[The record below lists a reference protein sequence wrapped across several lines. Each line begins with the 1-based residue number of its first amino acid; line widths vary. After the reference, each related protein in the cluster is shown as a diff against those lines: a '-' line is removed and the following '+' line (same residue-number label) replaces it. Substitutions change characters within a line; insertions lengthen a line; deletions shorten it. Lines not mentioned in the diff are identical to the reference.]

1 MANDKLMNHTQGE
14 DIIANLETIAQ
25 SLENLSAV
33 SPAKFGMGY
42 AVTNTAADT
51 AAKTANIAN
60 FTLTEGAPVNVKFTY
75 ANTATNATLNL
86 NNTGAKPI
94 LYKGSP
100 ITTDIISAGDI
111 CTFIYSSANG
121 GSYNIINID
130 ALSGAG
136 AGTVKSVGASTG
148 IKTDQTGGAVIIT
161 TGSVKLDLKSET
173 PFEGSASTPVEI
185 EDKIY
190 PVVLDADGHPAVSV
204 PGTEYTSGAGI
215 NISEDNEITNTGV
228 FDITTPTSS
237 DTTATDGDIKVTKK
251 VVNSGVTSDSVT
263 FVKPK
268 GINDPAFKAL
278 DSSTSGLTADDDHV
292 PTSKTVQDAIDTA
305 LASASIYKG
314 TIAAFN
320 DLPTSTATVI
330 VRKGWYYR
338 VSTAW
343 SAATGTPATDVGD
356 IIIAEI
362 DSPSKSIDGTNWS
375 LLHNEANTDANVAQ
389 SPVST
394 NAEYEVLFSG
404 SADNTAHTEGTG
416 KDSGLTYNPSTNKLT
431 VSGEV
436 SGTGF
441 TGDGVKTSFA
451 SQTSD
456 LSDKKVPS
464 EKLVKDSLDTKVTS
478 IKAPVSGTSTK
489 VDKNNEVSFQQAS
502 GQNPAVTVT
511 GNATNGTVTIEHQ
524 TGAGYNHIPSSG
536 STGQYLRNIGTAG
549 SASWTSPLTSWPTT
563 PEHTDVLPS
572 TKLLDDRFDAN
583 EANISSVEDM
593 VCDDEF
599 NTTTD
604 YNIGDIVTHDHGLYQ
619 FKSAHTKGTWNSS
632 HVNQITI
639 TDQIL
644 DLNRLVRN
652 TQPIYGYRIDK
663 NNLDPDTR
671 VEYLFDAVGMTPAY
685 MNFSTGQFNY
695 GSWGDI
701 WFIKNN
707 KPVALNF
714 DGTEAFELNPTNYWQ
729 KSDGTTAINIED
741 DTLNYNYM
749 SRIPTVYVKRWEDSQ
764 YNYVAFTQYP
774 QGGFTAYAHQAASGR
789 INENMY
795 LPMFKGFKDSNGKLR
810 SLAGKT
816 PWNTTGGIGYELDAA
831 KAIATTNNGWQ
842 IWDFA
847 KHELISDLL
856 TLISKHTSSR
866 WKFGKGVIKTD
877 SSTAGFCK
885 GGYEYDGTTKA
896 TCAQFW
902 GTDEGTGNTPSTEDG
917 SHHVRVFHIED
928 LWGNRWDRCLGL
940 HLINGIYKV
949 KMFAPYYATAPTGS
963 GALLPDETY
972 ETLSLTPPSG
982 NYLQNQSTGFYGNIP
997 ISTSGDKNKGYCSY
1011 FWQSSGADRL
1021 LVFGGRCD
1029 YGFSCSARY
1038 LYLSRASVFSNWYI
1052 GASPCFNHL

>member
-1 MANDKLMNHTQGE
+1 MAVDKIINETQGD
-14 DIIANLETIAQ
+14 DIIDRLEEIADKIHDINYGLETSSNKVVSMSGYQKSTAATPGAISPGDTLNEAVGK
-25 SLENLSAV
+25 LEKKVDN
-33 SPAKFGMGY
+33 
-42 AVTNTAADT
+42 NTANKVAGPESAT
-51 AAKTANIAN
+51 VGNIAT
-60 FTLTEGAPVNVKFTY
+60 F
-75 ANTATNATLNL
+75 ANAD
-86 NNTGAKPI
+86 G
-94 LYKGSP
+94 
-100 ITTDIISAGDI
+100 
-111 CTFIYSSANG
+111 
-121 GSYNIINID
+121 
-130 ALSGAG
+130 
-136 AGTVKSVGASTG
+136 KSVQDSEVAIVTTMDNTSDAEVPTSEAIGEY
-148 IKTDQTGGAVIIT
+148 ITDQKFAV
-161 TGSVKLDLKSET
+161 G
-173 PFEGSASTPVEI
+173 
-185 EDKIY
+185 
-190 PVVLDADGHPAVSV
+190 
-204 PGTEYTSGAGI
+204 
-215 NISEDNEITNTGV
+215 
-228 FDITTPTSS
+228 
-237 DTTATDGDIKVTKK
+237 
-251 VVNSGVTSDSVT
+251 
-263 FVKPK
+263 
-268 GINDPAFKAL
+268 L
-278 DSSTSGLTADDDHV
+278 DSSTANHLVKFKDNNGKNLEDTGISVETSSASALSNDDVHI
-292 PTSKTVQDAIDTA
+292 PTSK
-305 LASASIYKG
+305 L
-314 TIAAFN
+314 
-320 DLPTSTATVI
+320 
-330 VRKGWYYR
+330 
-338 VSTAW
+338 
-343 SAATGTPATDVGD
+343 
-356 IIIAEI
+356 
-362 DSPSKSIDGTNWS
+362 
-375 LLHNEANTDANVAQ
+375 
-389 SPVST
+389 
-394 NAEYEVLFSG
+394 
-404 SADNTAHTEGTG
+404 
-416 KDSGLTYNPSTNKLT
+416 
-431 VSGEV
+431 
-436 SGTGF
+436 
-441 TGDGVKTSFA
+441 VKTEV
-451 SQTSD
+451 
-456 LSDKKVPS
+456 DK
-464 EKLVKDSLDTKVTS
+464 KVTS
-478 IKAPVSGTSTK
+478 IKAPVSGSSTK

-502 GQNPAVTVT
+502 GQSPAVTVT
-511 GNATNGTVTIEHQ
+511 GDATNGTVTIEHQ
-524 TGAGYNHIPSSG
+524 TGSGFNHLPKSGAAGKYLKWKTNDDGEWVAPDSTWPANPDNTTIPG
-536 STGQYLRNIGTAG
+536 
-549 SASWTSPLTSWPTT
+549 
-563 PEHTDVLPS
+563 
-572 TKLLDDRFDAN
+572 TKLVDDRFDTD
-583 EANISSVEDM
+583 ETNINAVEDM
-593 VCDDEF
+593 ICDDEF

-652 TQPIYGYRIDK
+652 TQPVYGYRIDK

-729 KSDGTTAINIED
+729 KSDGTTAIDIED
-741 DTLNYNYM
+741 ATLNYNYM
-749 SRIPTVYVKRWEDSQ
+749 SRIPTVYVKRWEDNQ

-774 QGGFTAYAHQAASGR
+774 QGGFTAYAHQGASGR

-866 WKFGKGVIKTD
+866 WKFGKGVIKTA
-877 SSTAGFCK
+877 SSAAGFCK
-885 GGYEYDGTTKA
+885 GGYDYDGTTKA
-896 TCAQFW
+896 ACAQFW

-928 LWGNRWDRCLGL
+928 LWGNRWERCLGL

-1021 LVFGGRCD
+1021 LFFGGHCGA
-1029 YGFSCSARY
+1029 GFACSARC
-1038 LYLSRASVFSNWYI
+1038 LHLDDASVTSFWGL

>member
-1 MANDKLMNHTQGE
+1 MAVDKLMNETQGDDIIDCLE
-14 DIIANLETIAQ
+14 DIADKIHDINYGLET
-25 SLENLSAV
+25 SSNKVV
-33 SPAKFGMGY
+33 SMSGY
-42 AVTNTAADT
+42 Q
-51 AAKTANIAN
+51 KS
-60 FTLTEGAPVNVKFTY
+60 
-75 ANTATNATLNL
+75 TATTPGAISTGDTLNEAVGKL
-86 NNTGAKPI
+86 EKRIDGATQGP
-94 LYKGSP
+94 SSS
-100 ITTDIISAGDI
+100 TDEHLVM
-111 CTFIYSSANG
+111 F
-121 GSYNIINID
+121 
-130 ALSGAG
+130 
-136 AGTVKSVGASTG
+136 
-148 IKTDQTGGAVIIT
+148 
-161 TGSVKLDLKSET
+161 
-173 PFEGSASTPVEI
+173 
-185 EDKIY
+185 
-190 PVVLDADGHPAVSV
+190 DG
-204 PGTEYTSGAGI
+204 TSGKA
-215 NISEDNEITNTGV
+215 
-228 FDITTPTSS
+228 
-237 DTTATDGDIKVTKK
+237 
-251 VVNSGVTSDSVT
+251 
-263 FVKPK
+263 VK
-268 GINDPAFKAL
+268 D
-278 DSSTSGLTADDDHV
+278 SGLTIADSDDGMADSDTQV
-292 PTSKTVQDAIDTA
+292 PTSKNVKKYVDE
-305 LASASIYKG
+305 
-314 TIAAFN
+314 
-320 DLPTSTATVI
+320 TATGISRYLGTVDALNELSTDAK
-330 VRKGWYYR
+330 KGDFYI

-343 SAATGTPATDVGD
+343 TGVHIKDE
-356 IIIAEI
+356 IIAEKNG
-362 DSPSKSIDGTNWS
+362 PSQTIDGVNWK
-375 LLHNEANTDANVAQ
+375 LLHNDENTDENVAQ
-389 SPVST
+389 SPVTT
-394 NAEYEVLFSG
+394 NADYEILFSG
-404 SADNTAHTEGTG
+404 TADNTPHTEGTG
-416 KDSGLTYNPSTNKLT
+416 KDTGIKFNPSTDKLT
-431 VSGEV
+431 VAGNVSANGFEGNGIDKASSGSTA
-436 SGTGF
+436 SGDDTH
-441 TGDGVKTSFA
+441 
-451 SQTSD
+451 
-456 LSDKKVPS
+456 VPS
-464 EKLVKDSLDTKVTS
+464 TKKHNEDLATKVTS

-489 VDKNNEVSFQQAS
+489 VDKNNEVAFQQAS
-502 GQNPAVTVT
+502 GASPAVTVT
-511 GNATNGTVTIEHQ
+511 GDATNGTITISHQ
-524 TGAGYNHIPSSG
+524 TGSGFNHLPTNGAAGKYLKWKTNDDGEWVAPDSTWPANPDNTTIPG
-536 STGQYLRNIGTAG
+536 
-549 SASWTSPLTSWPTT
+549 
-563 PEHTDVLPS
+563 
-572 TKLLDDRFDAN
+572 TKLVNDRFDTD
-583 EANISSVEDM
+583 ETNINAVEDM
-593 VCDDEF
+593 ICDDEF

-729 KSDGTTAINIED
+729 KSDGTTAIDIED
-741 DTLNYNYM
+741 ATLNYNYM

-774 QGGFTAYAHQAASGR
+774 QGGFTAYAHQGASGR

-866 WKFGKGVIKTD
+866 WKFGKGVIKTE

-885 GGYEYDGTTKA
+885 GGYEHDGTTKA

-902 GTDEGTGNTPSTEDG
+902 GTDEGTGNTPSNEDG

-928 LWGNRWDRCLGL
+928 LWGNRWERCLGL

-1011 FWQSSGADRL
+1011 FWQSSGADRFL
-1021 LVFGGRCD
+1021 LFGGRCD
-1029 YGFSCSARY
+1029 NGFACSARY
-1038 LYLSRASVFSNWYI
+1038 LSLSSASVHSSWTL

>member
-1 MANDKLMNHTQGE
+1 MAVDKLMNETQGD
-14 DIIANLETIAQ
+14 DIIDRLEEIADKIHDINYGLET
-25 SLENLSAV
+25 SSNKVV
-33 SPAKFGMGY
+33 SMSGY
-42 AVTNTAADT
+42 QKSTAAT
-51 AAKTANIAN
+51 P
-60 FTLTEGAPVNVKFTY
+60 GAISPGD
-75 ANTATNATLNL
+75 TLNEAVGKL
-86 NNTGAKPI
+86 EKRIDGATQGP
-94 LYKGSP
+94 SSS
-100 ITTDIISAGDI
+100 TDEHLVMFD
-111 CTFIYSSANG
+111 
-121 GSYNIINID
+121 
-130 ALSGAG
+130 
-136 AGTVKSVGASTG
+136 GASG
-148 IKTDQTGGAVIIT
+148 KAV
-161 TGSVKLDLKSET
+161 KD
-173 PFEGSASTPVEI
+173 
-185 EDKIY
+185 
-190 PVVLDADGHPAVSV
+190 
-204 PGTEYTSGAGI
+204 
-215 NISEDNEITNTGV
+215 
-228 FDITTPTSS
+228 
-237 DTTATDGDIKVTKK
+237 
-251 VVNSGVTSDSVT
+251 
-263 FVKPK
+263 
-268 GINDPAFKAL
+268 
-278 DSSTSGLTADDDHV
+278 SGLTIADSEDGMADSDIQV
-292 PTSKTVQDAIDTA
+292 PTSKNVKKYVDE
-305 LASASIYKG
+305 
-314 TIAAFN
+314 
-320 DLPTSTATVI
+320 TATGISRYLGTVDALNELSTSAK
-330 VRKGWYYR
+330 KGDFYI

-343 SAATGTPATDVGD
+343 TGVHVKDE
-356 IIIAEI
+356 IIAEKN
-362 DSPSKSIDGTNWS
+362 SPSQSIDGVNWK
-375 LLHNEANTDANVAQ
+375 LLHNDENTDQNVAQ
-389 SPVST
+389 SPVTT
-394 NAEYEVLFSG
+394 NADYEVLFSG
-404 SADNTAHTEGTG
+404 TADNTAHTEGTG
-416 KDSGLTYNPSTNKLT
+416 KDTGIKFNPSTDKLT
-431 VSGEV
+431 VAGNV
-436 SGTGF
+436 SANGF
-441 TGDGVKTSFA
+441 EGNGI
-451 SQTSD
+451 
-456 LSDKKVPS
+456 DK
-464 EKLVKDSLDTKVTS
+464 
-478 IKAPVSGTSTK
+478 A
-489 VDKNNEVSFQQAS
+489 
-502 GQNPAVTVT
+502 
-511 GNATNGTVTIEHQ
+511 
-524 TGAGYNHIPSSG
+524 SSG
-536 STGQYLRNIGTAG
+536 ST
-549 SASWTSPLTSWPTT
+549 ASGDDT
-563 PEHTDVLPS
+563 HVPS
-572 TKLLDDRFDAN
+572 TKKHN
-583 EANISSVEDM
+583 EDINAVEDM
-593 VCDDEF
+593 ICDDEF

-644 DLNRLVRN
+644 DLNRLVRS
-652 TQPIYGYRIDK
+652 TQPVYGYRIDK

-729 KSDGTTAINIED
+729 KSDGTTAIDIED
-741 DTLNYNYM
+741 ATLNYNYM
-749 SRIPTVYVKRWEDSQ
+749 SRIPTVYVKRWEDNQ

-774 QGGFTAYAHQAASGR
+774 QGGFTAYAHQGASGR

-896 TCAQFW
+896 ACAQFW

-1029 YGFSCSARY
+1029 YGFRCSARC
-1038 LYLSRASVFSNWYI
+1038 LALSITSFSSYWHI

>member
-1 MANDKLMNHTQGE
+1 MATDKLINQTQGD
-14 DIIANLETIAQ
+14 DI
-25 SLENLSAV
+25 
-33 SPAKFGMGY
+33 
-42 AVTNTAADT
+42 
-51 AAKTANIAN
+51 
-60 FTLTEGAPVNVKFTY
+60 
-75 ANTATNATLNL
+75 
-86 NNTGAKPI
+86 
-94 LYKGSP
+94 
-100 ITTDIISAGDI
+100 
-111 CTFIYSSANG
+111 
-121 GSYNIINID
+121 ID
-130 ALSGAG
+130 ALSDIATNVSNITYGPQTSADKVVSMIG
-136 AGTVKSVGASTG
+136 YAEAAEAASISPGDTLNEAIGKLEKKVDNNTANKVTGPESATVGNIATFANVNGKSVQDSEVAIVTTMDDTSDAEVPTSEAIGEY
-148 IKTDQTGGAVIIT
+148 ITDQKFAV
-161 TGSVKLDLKSET
+161 G
-173 PFEGSASTPVEI
+173 
-185 EDKIY
+185 
-190 PVVLDADGHPAVSV
+190 
-204 PGTEYTSGAGI
+204 
-215 NISEDNEITNTGV
+215 
-228 FDITTPTSS
+228 
-237 DTTATDGDIKVTKK
+237 
-251 VVNSGVTSDSVT
+251 
-263 FVKPK
+263 
-268 GINDPAFKAL
+268 L
-278 DSSTSGLTADDDHV
+278 DSSTANHLVKFKDNNGKNLEDTGISVETSSASTLSNDDVHI
-292 PTSKTVQDAIDTA
+292 PTSK
-305 LASASIYKG
+305 L
-314 TIAAFN
+314 
-320 DLPTSTATVI
+320 
-330 VRKGWYYR
+330 
-338 VSTAW
+338 
-343 SAATGTPATDVGD
+343 
-356 IIIAEI
+356 
-362 DSPSKSIDGTNWS
+362 
-375 LLHNEANTDANVAQ
+375 
-389 SPVST
+389 
-394 NAEYEVLFSG
+394 
-404 SADNTAHTEGTG
+404 
-416 KDSGLTYNPSTNKLT
+416 
-431 VSGEV
+431 
-436 SGTGF
+436 
-441 TGDGVKTSFA
+441 VKTEV
-451 SQTSD
+451 
-456 LSDKKVPS
+456 DK
-464 EKLVKDSLDTKVTS
+464 KVTS
-478 IKAPVSGTSTK
+478 IKAPVSGSSTK

-524 TGAGYNHIPSSG
+524 TGAGYNHIPNSG
-536 STGQYLRNIGTAG
+536 STGQYLKNDGTVG
-549 SASWTSPLTSWPTT
+549 SASWTSPLTEWPATAQ
-563 PEHTDVLPS
+563 PTDNLPS
-572 TKLLDDRFDAN
+572 TKLLDDRFKTD
-583 EANISSVEDM
+583 ETNINAVEDM

-604 YNIGDIVTHDHGLYQ
+604 YSIGDIVTHDHGLYQ
-619 FKSAHTKGTWNSS
+619 FKSVHTKGTWNSS

-639 TDQIL
+639 TDQII

-652 TQPIYGYRIDK
+652 TQPIYGYRIAK

-774 QGGFTAYAHQAASGR
+774 QGGFTAYAHQGASGR

-816 PWNTTGGIGYELDAA
+816 PWNTTGGVGYELDAA

-866 WKFGKGVIKTD
+866 WKFGKGVIKTA

-1011 FWQSSGADRL
+1011 FWQSSGADRVL
-1021 LVFGGRCD
+1021 FFGGHCVH
-1029 YGFSCSARY
+1029 GFHCSARF
-1038 LYLSRASVFSNWYI
+1038 LTLHNTSVSSYWYI

>member
-1 MANDKLMNHTQGE
+1 MATDKLINQSQGDE
-14 DIIANLETIAQ
+14 I
-25 SLENLSAV
+25 
-33 SPAKFGMGY
+33 
-42 AVTNTAADT
+42 
-51 AAKTANIAN
+51 
-60 FTLTEGAPVNVKFTY
+60 
-75 ANTATNATLNL
+75 
-86 NNTGAKPI
+86 
-94 LYKGSP
+94 
-100 ITTDIISAGDI
+100 
-111 CTFIYSSANG
+111 
-121 GSYNIINID
+121 ID
-130 ALSGAG
+130 ALDDIATNLGNISYGEQTSSDKVVAMSGYQKASTAEPITQADTLNEAVGKLEKKVDNNTANKVAG
-136 AGTVKSVGASTG
+136 PSSTVVDENIVLFDGTDGKTVKSSGVAIVTTMDDTSDAEVPTSEAIGEY
-148 IKTDQTGGAVIIT
+148 ITDQKFAV
-161 TGSVKLDLKSET
+161 G
-173 PFEGSASTPVEI
+173 
-185 EDKIY
+185 
-190 PVVLDADGHPAVSV
+190 
-204 PGTEYTSGAGI
+204 
-215 NISEDNEITNTGV
+215 
-228 FDITTPTSS
+228 
-237 DTTATDGDIKVTKK
+237 
-251 VVNSGVTSDSVT
+251 
-263 FVKPK
+263 
-268 GINDPAFKAL
+268 L
-278 DSSTSGLTADDDHV
+278 DSSTANHLVKFKDNNGKNLEDTGISVETSSATALSNDDVHI
-292 PTSKTVQDAIDTA
+292 PTSK
-305 LASASIYKG
+305 L
-314 TIAAFN
+314 
-320 DLPTSTATVI
+320 
-330 VRKGWYYR
+330 
-338 VSTAW
+338 
-343 SAATGTPATDVGD
+343 
-356 IIIAEI
+356 
-362 DSPSKSIDGTNWS
+362 
-375 LLHNEANTDANVAQ
+375 
-389 SPVST
+389 
-394 NAEYEVLFSG
+394 
-404 SADNTAHTEGTG
+404 
-416 KDSGLTYNPSTNKLT
+416 
-431 VSGEV
+431 
-436 SGTGF
+436 
-441 TGDGVKTSFA
+441 VKTEV
-451 SQTSD
+451 
-456 LSDKKVPS
+456 DK
-464 EKLVKDSLDTKVTS
+464 KVTS

-489 VDKNNEVSFQQAS
+489 VDKNNEVAFQQAS

-511 GNATNGTVTIEHQ
+511 GDATNGTVTIEHQ
-524 TGAGYNHIPSSG
+524 TGSGFNHLPSSG
-536 STGQYLRNIGTAG
+536 STGQYLKNAGTAG
-549 SASWTSPLTSWPTT
+549 SASWTSPLTEWPAT
-563 PEHTDVLPS
+563 PTHTDTLPS
-572 TKLLDDRFDAN
+572 TKLLDDRFKTD
-583 EANISSVEDM
+583 ETNINAVEDM
-593 VCDDEF
+593 ICDDEF

-619 FKSAHTKGTWNSS
+619 FKSVHTKGTWNSS

-729 KSDGTTAINIED
+729 KSDGTTAIDIED
-741 DTLNYNYM
+741 ATLNYNYM

-774 QGGFTAYAHQAASGR
+774 QGGFTAYAHQGASGR

-877 SSTAGFCK
+877 SSAAGFCK

-1011 FWQSSGADRL
+1011 FWQSNGADRIL
-1021 LVFGGRCD
+1021 LFGGHCGR
-1029 YGFSCSARY
+1029 GFLCSARS
-1038 LYLSRASVFSNWYI
+1038 LDLDDASVDSYWTF